1 MTGFQRQHGEL
12 HAESVPLSHVAAQ
25 YGTPAYV
32 YSKAAITAAYQRFA
46 SAFAQRPHQICY
58 AVKANSNIA
67 LLSHLAGLGAGFDIV
82 SGGELQRVLKAGGD
96 PQQVIFSG
104 VGKEDWELDMALKA
118 NIACFN
124 MESASELARIQRLAK
139 AQGRPAP
146 VAVRVNPDIDPGTH
160 PYIATGRSDNKFGMP
175 PPEARE
181 LLAEAAASPHTQV
194 VGIGCHLGSQI
205 LSAAPYLQALEQLL
219 ALAEDLAKS
228 GIPLKHL
235 DLGGGMAIPYQDEP
249 PFDLPALASA
259 VSQALGARSETL
271 ILEPGRALV
280 AEAGLLLTRVN
291 TLKQN
296 GSHHFAVVDAAMNDL
311 LRPALYQAW
320 QPVQP
325 VLADGTK
332 AKDKSKAKA
341 KAKEATYDLVG
352 PICESGDFLAKAR
365 RLRLAEGDLLAI
377 MSAGAYGFA
386 MSSNY
391 NTRPRP
397 PEILVDGAATHLIR
411 RRETL
416 DDLLSLEALPSGS

>member
-1 MTGFQRQHGEL
+1 M
-12 HAESVPLSHVAAQ
+12 
-25 YGTPAYV
+25 
-32 YSKAAITAAYQRFA
+32 
-46 SAFAQRPHQICY
+46 
-58 AVKANSNIA
+58 
-67 LLSHLAGLGAGFDIV
+67 GAGFDIV

-96 PQQVIFSG
+96 PQKVIFSG
-104 VGKEDWELDMALKA
+104 VGKEDWELAAALKA
-118 NIACFN
+118 GIACFN

-139 AQGRPAP
+139 AAGRIAP
-146 VAVRVNPDIDPGTH
+146 VAARVNPDIDPGTH

-175 PPEARE
+175 APEARE
-181 LLAEAAASPHTQV
+181 LLEEAAESPHTQV
-194 VGIGCHLGSQI
+194 IGIGCHLGSQI
-205 LSAAPYLQALEQLL
+205 LSAAPYLEALEQLL
-219 ALAEDLAKS
+219 ALAADLEES
-228 GIPLKHL
+228 GIHLKHL
-235 DLGGGMAIPYQDEP
+235 DLGGGMAVPYQDEP

-296 GSHHFAVVDAAMNDL
+296 GKHRFAVVDAAMNDL

-325 VLADGTK
+325 VQASAT
-332 AKDKSKAKA
+332 AKG

-365 RLRLAEGDLLAI
+365 KLRLAEGDLLAI

-397 PEILVDGAATHLIR
+397 PEVLVDGAATHPIR

-416 DDLLSLEALPSGS
+416 QDLLSPESLPSGS